1 MNKEQFSK
9 LTNAEKAKA
18 IQQIL
23 KGEIEWESV

>member
-9 LTNAEKAKA
+9 LTNAEKAKT